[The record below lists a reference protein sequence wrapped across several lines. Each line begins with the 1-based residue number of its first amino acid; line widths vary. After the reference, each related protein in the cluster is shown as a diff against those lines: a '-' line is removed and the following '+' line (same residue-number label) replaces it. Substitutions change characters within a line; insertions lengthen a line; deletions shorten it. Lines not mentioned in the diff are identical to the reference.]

1 METDTSE
8 VRRCMMDGSRV
19 QVEVEKKMENR
30 RGSARTETR
39 RSSHCFLKIK
49 LSEPDAGIL

>member
-1 METDTSE
+1 METDASK

-19 QVEVEKKMENR
+19 QVEGEKKMENR